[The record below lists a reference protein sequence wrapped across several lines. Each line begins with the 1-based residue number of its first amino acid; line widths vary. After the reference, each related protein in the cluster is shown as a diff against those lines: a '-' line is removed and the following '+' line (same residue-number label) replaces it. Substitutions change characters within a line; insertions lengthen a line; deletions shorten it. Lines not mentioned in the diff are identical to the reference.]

1 METIADT
8 TFPVQYEQLE
18 ELAKR
23 KLPNDVFDYVQS
35 GAGAEETLR
44 ANRQAFEQWKI
55 VPRFLKDVSHLSTK
69 VKVNGTEI
77 AAPILLAPIGMQ
89 GIVHGEG
96 ELASARAA
104 AKENLPFV
112 SSTVSSYSMEE
123 IASETHGVRWFQ
135 LYYPNDPAIAKSL
148 VERAETAGYTAIV
161 ITVDTAMLGYR
172 ERDRSNRYSPFLLGK
187 GIANY
192 EADAVF
198 NERMSR
204 SENASFLDEM
214 KKIFYKSSLCWEDI
228 AYLRSITT
236 LPIYLKGI
244 LSAED
249 ARTAADFGI
258 EGIVVSNHG
267 GRQLDGCIASLDALS
282 SIKKEVG
289 DELTILFDSGIRR
302 GADIVKA
309 LALGADAVFVGRP
322 YLYGLAVDGEV
333 GVQRVL
339 KQLKEDLF
347 ISLSLAG
354 VSSLKELNEQWVQ
367 RA

>member
-1 METIADT
+1 MIADT

-18 ELAKR
+18 KVAKHR
-23 KLPNDVFDYVQS
+23 LPKEVFDYVQS

-44 ANRQAFEQWKI
+44 ANRQAFEQWKL
-55 VPRFLKDVSHLSTK
+55 VPRFLKDVSHLSTQ

-89 GIVHGEG
+89 GIVHEEG
-96 ELASARAA
+96 ELATARAA
-104 AKENLPFV
+104 AKEDLPFV

-123 IASETHGVRWFQ
+123 IASASHGTKWFQ
-135 LYYPNDPAIAKSL
+135 LYYPNDSAIAKSL
-148 VERAETAGYTAIV
+148 VERAESAGYEAIV
-161 ITVDTAMLGYR
+161 ITVDTTMLGYR

-192 EADAVF
+192 KADPVF
-198 NERMSR
+198 NERLSL
-204 SENASFLDEM
+204 SKNGSILDEM
-214 KKIFYKSSLCWEDI
+214 KKVFYKPSLCWEDI
-228 AYLRSITT
+228 TYLRSITK

-249 ARTAADFGI
+249 ARSAVNFGI

-267 GRQLDGCIASLDALS
+267 GRQLDGCLSSLDALS

-302 GADIVKA
+302 GSDIVKA

-333 GVQRVL
+333 GVQKVL

-354 VSSLKELNEQWVQ
+354 VSSLKELNKEWIQ